1 MPIKMSKREEML
13 TTNAAYIVV
22 VQCQLKPEEATG
34 YMELELRAKWAL
46 GIGYTYKSS
55 SCS

>member
-1 MPIKMSKREEML
+1 MSKREEML

-22 VQCQLKPEEATG
+22 AQCQLKPEEATG

-46 GIGYTYKSS
+46 GIGSAYKSS